1 MPEDTSKIH
10 QASFLLNVLLT
21 DFNGLNTQYW
31 HCNWYYVTVE
41 IAIYPCFECMI
52 VITAICLCMWYG
64 SKVGKHLFLKNPFFL
79 CDYKESLSHTLSQT
93 NVYCKFVCHKKKL
106 LENLTVTF

>member
-21 DFNGLNTQYW
+21 DFNGLNTQDW

-41 IAIYPCFECMI
+41 IAILP
-52 VITAICLCMWYG
+52 
-64 SKVGKHLFLKNPFFL
+64 LF
-79 CDYKESLSHTLSQT
+79 
-93 NVYCKFVCHKKKL
+93 
-106 LENLTVTF
+106 